1 MEVTESADDAVAS
14 LGEIVKSFHDGGA
27 ELTPVGG
34 IVIIGAGRGR
44 WALVAG
50 IVLSALAGGF
60 AGSGIEK
67 RSHSRFQ
74 ASMRLSRVKGGKV
87 IKLLKT
93 FRK

>member
-1 MEVTESADDAVAS
+1 
-14 LGEIVKSFHDGGA
+14 
-27 ELTPVGG
+27 
-34 IVIIGAGRGR
+34 
-44 WALVAG
+44 LVAG